1 MVAGDLDTKRSAMA
15 AHATQIVLP
24 EDAPET
30 FELSNGVPQKLT
42 ATEHYR
48 LLRGDLSSGDHS

>member
-1 MVAGDLDTKRSAMA
+1 MINGHPGAKRAAMA

-24 EDAPET
+24 GKDPDT
-30 FELSNGVPQKLT
+30 FELSNGVPQALT

-48 LLRGDLSSGDHS
+48 LLRGELRSGEPA